1 MQFVKIESLKVPAP
15 KANTPYAKPPAVAS
29 KPFAAVKASAT
40 SARPPAIPKL
50 SSRGV
55 RESVAG
61 DERRRSQRVLL
72 RVRANI
78 HVAIHGK
85 PVSFEAT
92 TLSVNDHGAVV
103 CLKQTIPIDARLVLE
118 HSGTKETIACRVARA
133 AREMPEGFHVPL
145 EFDSPAPNFWRIA
158 FPPADWRPPDDN

>member
-1 MQFVKIESLKVPAP
+1 VQFVKIESLKVPAP

-29 KPFAAVKASAT
+29 KPFAAVKAAAT
-40 SARPPAIPKL
+40 SARPLAAG
-50 SSRGV
+50 RGV

-72 RVRANI
+72 RVHANI

-85 PVSFEAT
+85 PVSLEAT

-103 CLKQTIPIDARLVLE
+103 CLKQTIPSTRALSSSTQARRKRLRAV
-118 HSGTKETIACRVARA
+118 SRVPHAKCPRA
-133 AREMPEGFHVPL
+133 FTFR
-145 EFDSPAPNFWRIA
+145 SSSI
-158 FPPADWRPPDDN
+158 PPRLIFGA